1 MTPSAPRKRIFS
13 SYSNPF
19 RKEKPL
25 GMKPARPIDE
35 EIQDLQSRTPGNLSI
50 RHNPSRI
57 RNRLKRLRIVQEV
70 RDQKLRVKRE
80 LHRRRD
86 EQEAQLRA
94 EGKDITSLRKPRL
107 TLDSKRDEDAT
118 MTAHAKEVVAE
129 ELVHAETL
137 DEFGE
142 YFDGTR
148 IVKVAITTSVGCK
161 NKGTLQFIDDFIK
174 VLGGVISYIPREELQ
189 IRQLA
194 VRLIDEGFT
203 SVIIV
208 HEDRDIITHMMM
220 MALPAGPTAW
230 FRMTNVYTHKELVGS
245 GVPIPDCP
253 PEVIMNNFKTRL
265 GRRVG
270 RMIQSM
276 LSREEHL
283 RARQVITFHN
293 QRDFIFF
300 RAYRY
305 IFENKDKKDPTSEVI
320 VRMHELGPQFTL
332 KLKWLQKGLFDPHN
346 EEYEWF
352 YKPEMDHH
360 SRTRFFL

>member
-1 MTPSAPRKRIFS
+1 
-13 SYSNPF
+13 
-19 RKEKPL
+19 
-25 GMKPARPIDE
+25 
-35 EIQDLQSRTPGNLSI
+35 
-50 RHNPSRI
+50 
-57 RNRLKRLRIVQEV
+57 
-70 RDQKLRVKRE
+70 
-80 LHRRRD
+80 
-86 EQEAQLRA
+86 
-94 EGKDITSLRKPRL
+94 
-107 TLDSKRDEDAT
+107 
-118 MTAHAKEVVAE
+118 
-129 ELVHAETL
+129 
-137 DEFGE
+137 
-142 YFDGTR
+142 
-148 IVKVAITTSVGCK
+148 
-161 NKGTLQFIDDFIK
+161 
-174 VLGGVISYIPREELQ
+174 
-189 IRQLA
+189 
-194 VRLIDEGFT
+194 
-203 SVIIV
+203 
-208 HEDRDIITHMMM
+208 M

-332 KLKWLQKGLFDPHN
+332 KLKWLQKGYSTRITRSTSGSTNRKWTTIAEPASSCNGTFLLTEGYGLF
-346 EEYEWF
+346 
-352 YKPEMDHH
+352 
-360 SRTRFFL
+360 